1 MNIAICDLDYYAYQQ
16 LSVYIKNYFNTHKIS
31 TQSYTVDYYPSI
43 EKLSE
48 AKQNYET
55 VFVDIYMN
63 QINQI
68 TKLKKLPKER
78 VKCFIFIANTKEY
91 AVEGFRFG
99 ALHYLV
105 KPIIQ
110 AEVDESLRRCLII
123 LEKNI
128 LSYLNLS
135 TSNQPLYVPCEQ
147 IHYIHSNNK
156 RIYVHTSAQSYTTYL
171 TLEKI
176 HQQLDERQF
185 MRAQR
190 GYIVN
195 MDYIADLYAGY
206 IVLKNGLEIKLSRLN
221 SSKIRN
227 QYQEY
232 LLRAKKVPPV
242 KSKVE
247 HSQSNIK

>member
-1 MNIAICDLDYYAYQQ
+1 MNIAICDIDYYASQQ

-31 TQSYTVDYYPSI
+31 AQSYIVDYYPSI
-43 EKLSE
+43 EKLFD
-48 AKQNYET
+48 AKRNYEI

-63 QINQI
+63 QTNQI
-68 TKLKKLPKER
+68 SLLKKLPKEK
-78 VKCFIFIANTKEY
+78 VKCFIFIANTKDY

-105 KPIIQ
+105 KPMIQ
-110 AEVDESLRRCLII
+110 AEVDESLRRCFII

-128 LSYLNLS
+128 FSYLNLS
-135 TSNQPLYVPCEQ
+135 TSNQPLYIPCEQ
-147 IHYIHSNNK
+147 IRYIHSKNK
-156 RIYVHTSAQSYTTYL
+156 RVYVHTSTQSYTTYL

-176 HQQLDERQF
+176 NQQLDERQF

-221 SSKIRN
+221 SAKIKN

-232 LLRAKKVPPV
+232 LLRAKKVPPIT
-242 KSKVE
+242 SKVA
-247 HSQSNIK
+247 HSKSS